1 MKPLVDPTG
10 SRRFVCVGVTG
21 KINFEDTINH
31 RQLYA
36 QALHLFNAGERY
48 WLDEAEIQTLI
59 KENEPFQKLNDLVEM
74 IGETFSRP
82 EDDVNG
88 NWLSLSDISDILT
101 RHYPS
106 FDPDTPFQKIG
117 NALNDVQFNF
127 RSKRTM
133 KHMEYWLIEK

>member
-1 MKPLVDPTG
+1 
-10 SRRFVCVGVTG
+10 
-21 KINFEDTINH
+21 
-31 RQLYA
+31 
-36 QALHLFNAGERY
+36 
-48 WLDEAEIQTLI
+48 
-59 KENEPFQKLNDLVEM
+59 
-74 IGETFSRP
+74 
-82 EDDVNG
+82 
-88 NWLSLSDISDILT
+88 LS